1 MAEKKSL
8 ILVSKDLSLKAA
20 SPALDSLRKK
30 AALLP
35 NAHWDGLPELIK
47 NLGGVETSAQQ
58 LAAAC
63 EGENALLLLNGG
75 EDALSAA
82 LEAADRRTLLVVLA
96 TDGVALHGLAIDAKA
111 GQVDRA
117 VNAQDIAVTVAT
129 IVDMPIDA
137 TCTGGIIYQAMK
149 NPNLKLEEIKKL
161 KEALIRMESVLQR
174 DNREPWEK
182 HDCA

>member
-1 MAEKKSL
+1 MAEKKSF
-8 ILVSKDLSLKAA
+8 ILVSKELSLKAGGE
-20 SPALDSLRKK
+20 ALDKLRKK
-30 AALLP
+30 AAILP
-35 NAHWDGLPELIK
+35 KATWEGLPELIQQ
-47 NLGGVETSAQQ
+47 LGGVESSAQQ
-58 LAAAC
+58 LEAAC
-63 EGENALLLLNGG
+63 AGDDALLLLKGG
-75 EDALSAA
+75 EDSLAAA

-96 TDGVALHGLAIDAKA
+96 ADGVALYGLAIDAKV
-111 GQVDRA
+111 GSVDRA
-117 VNAQDIAVTVAT
+117 VTAQDIAVTIAT
-129 IVDMPIDA
+129 IVDVPIDA

>member
-8 ILVSKDLSLKAA
+8 ILVSKDLSLKG
-20 SPALDSLRKK
+20 SGDTLDKLRKK
-30 AALLP
+30 AAVLP
-35 NAHWDGLPELIK
+35 NATWAGLPELIK
-47 NLGGVETSAQQ
+47 SLGGVDTTAAQ
-58 LAAAC
+58 LEAAC
-63 EGENALLLLNGG
+63 ASEDVLLLLNGG
-75 EDALSAA
+75 EDALAAA

-96 TDGVALHGLAIDAKA
+96 ADGIALYGLAIDSKA
-111 GQVDRA
+111 GSVDRA
-117 VNAQDIAVTVAT
+117 VNAQDIAVTIAT
-129 IVDMPIDA
+129 IMDVAIDT